1 MDKKD
6 ASEVCRWQR
15 ENEKRKTPGFIK
27 VDGFIEYGKKL
38 VFIVIK
44 FILAIGKNICQRKQF
59 VWYHV
64 STIPLLV
71 DMVDCYWT
79 SQFYHKLVRSCSRI
93 YAGSGVSQYPSQW
106 TLQEDAWSSV
116 TETSESTPEKIV
128 DLYINDEERIVVFDS
143 HSIDG
148 GLFCLVSGE
157 ETEITNVLGIKGI
170 MITETI
176 DVDGEEPKM
185 NVLAYYEDGYED
197 GIGMGGSYGACAMI
211 KKSTYEENKELII
224 DLFKSIHI
232 RQSENIL

>member
-1 MDKKD
+1 
-6 ASEVCRWQR
+6 
-15 ENEKRKTPGFIK
+15 
-27 VDGFIEYGKKL
+27 
-38 VFIVIK
+38 
-44 FILAIGKNICQRKQF
+44 
-59 VWYHV
+59 
-64 STIPLLV
+64 
-71 DMVDCYWT
+71 MVNCYWT

-197 GIGMGGSYGACAMI
+197 GIGMGCLLYTSKGTNHISLSELVDPELVSEDTFRLVVTAFLIRRYGPEVLSAERGMLC
-211 KKSTYEENKELII
+211 
-224 DLFKSIHI
+224 
-232 RQSENIL
+232 